1 MNKEKLYRFDYQ
13 LTPVNPFQISQIK
26 IDRPEVIPTVID
38 IHKAIHLGIITG
50 GQMLI
55 QNCGAT
61 LELNQ
66 GDCYLIS
73 PWEPH
78 GVLRHRAGLE
88 ILLVSISRDE
98 LLKSFIS
105 KANFIRQLL
114 TLPPKERMSI
124 INIPAIMESAKVL
137 AERLTAINVNYN
149 DWNKLTQWH
158 LITGFFISAAPL
170 LKIAPDTPY
179 AGRLEPAIELLLG
192 RSGVLTTV
200 SEAAASCSLSES
212 RFNHL
217 FKETFGIAFGN
228 YELHYRLNGAAESLV
243 IENLTLKEVARRW
256 GFFDESHFSH
266 CFKKYFAQTP
276 GTYRKNRQK
285 PRLL

>member
-1 MNKEKLYRFDYQ
+1 M
-13 LTPVNPFQISQIK
+13 
-26 IDRPEVIPTVID
+26 ID
-38 IHKAIHLGIITG
+38 IQESNSSGHYHRWADVDSKLWRHLGT
-50 GQMLI
+50 
-55 QNCGAT
+55 
-61 LELNQ
+61 EP

-158 LITGFFISAAPL
+158 LITGFFISSSTFKNRL
-170 LKIAPDTPY
+170 THY

-192 RSGVLTTV
+192 RSG
-200 SEAAASCSLSES
+200 C
-212 RFNHL
+212 
-217 FKETFGIAFGN
+217 
-228 YELHYRLNGAAESLV
+228 
-243 IENLTLKEVARRW
+243 
-256 GFFDESHFSH
+256 
-266 CFKKYFAQTP
+266 
-276 GTYRKNRQK
+276 
-285 PRLL
+285 

>member
-137 AERLTAINVNYN
+137 
-149 DWNKLTQWH
+149 
-158 LITGFFISAAPL
+158 
-170 LKIAPDTPY
+170 
-179 AGRLEPAIELLLG
+179 
-192 RSGVLTTV
+192 
-200 SEAAASCSLSES
+200 
-212 RFNHL
+212 
-217 FKETFGIAFGN
+217 
-228 YELHYRLNGAAESLV
+228 
-243 IENLTLKEVARRW
+243 
-256 GFFDESHFSH
+256 
-266 CFKKYFAQTP
+266 
-276 GTYRKNRQK
+276 
-285 PRLL
+285 